1 MKIICKCT
9 VTRFGG
15 GCAFILLRY
24 IPINSV
30 VHVVHSLPNAPFWC
44 AFISSIILPP
54 FLHLL
59 LPTSQALPSHFNYL
73 TACCLNFHWSLCL
86 PIYQSTHLTC
96 IQLTLA
102 RLVPT
107 SVQAFSPC
115 YHQSQEGPCHNVTH
129 PYPSEIRLDLLSYS
143 SRPASAVPRVSMS
156 KHDSQVALNHCEF
169 KRSQF
174 SIGVK

>member
-30 VHVVHSLPNAPFWC
+30 VHVVHSLSYASFWC

-86 PIYQSTHLTC
+86 PIYQSTHLAC

-102 RLVPT
+102 GLSPPLFKLSLPVTINPKKVLAIT
-107 SVQAFSPC
+107 SPIHILQRYGWIC
-115 YHQSQEGPCHNVTH
+115 
-129 PYPSEIRLDLLSYS
+129 
-143 SRPASAVPRVSMS
+143 
-156 KHDSQVALNHCEF
+156 
-169 KRSQF
+169 
-174 SIGVK
+174 